1 MNNTKHSHI
10 FSEQLQGSEGIF
22 RTSIPMSNPSANAP
36 IVTWAR
42 YRIAIPNETNRNA
55 TVSFFLK
62 TWNGVVPFS
71 MPEQATLFHW
81 MPLYWIL
88 PSVNLVDSEIL
99 MEIDVHDTSITSINL
114 KLMGFDNILRLDNQY
129 VLHGKHGVRNW
140 MITQSFNGFIIEEGL
155 EGQRT
160 AATHIYFDS

>member
-1 MNNTKHSHI
+1 MSNTKHSHI
-10 FSEQLQGSEGIF
+10 FSEQLQGTEGVF
-22 RTSIPMSNPSANAP
+22 RTSLPMNSPVDNTP

-62 TWNGVVPFS
+62 TRDGIVPFS
-71 MPEQATLFHW
+71 APEEAMLFHW
-81 MPLYWIL
+81 MPLYWVL

-99 MEIDVHDTSITSINL
+99 MEIDMGDASMNSINL

-129 VLHGKHGVRNW
+129 VLHGKHGIRNW
-140 MITQSFNGFIIEEGL
+140 MITQDLHGFVIEEGL
-155 EGQRT
+155 TGQRS